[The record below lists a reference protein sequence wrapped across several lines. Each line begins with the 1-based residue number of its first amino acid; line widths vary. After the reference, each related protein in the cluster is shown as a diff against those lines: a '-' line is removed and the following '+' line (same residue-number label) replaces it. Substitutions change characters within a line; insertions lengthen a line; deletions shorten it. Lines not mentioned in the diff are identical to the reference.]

1 MICPKQTEI
10 IGDAFDGPSGMC
22 DEKFHLHRVWE
33 AFNRS
38 IIRAVYNNNVS
49 ATLPRR
55 AQRLIGVN
63 R

>member
-1 MICPKQTEI
+1 MICQNQTEI

-22 DEKFHLHRVWE
+22 DEKFHLRKVWE

-38 IIRAVYNNNVS
+38 IIRAVYDNDTL

-55 AQRLIGVN
+55 ARRLIGVN